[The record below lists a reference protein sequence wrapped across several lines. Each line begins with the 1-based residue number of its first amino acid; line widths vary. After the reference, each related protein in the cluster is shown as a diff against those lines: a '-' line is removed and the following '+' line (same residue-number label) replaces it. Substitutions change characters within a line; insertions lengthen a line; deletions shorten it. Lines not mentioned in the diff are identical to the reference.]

1 MNKQKIIAFDLD
13 DVICFRLKEYEYLGI
28 EKYDYCEPD
37 LKIIGIINS
46 LYAEGHTILIY
57 TARGMSQCKGD
68 VDKIYELLY
77 DKTVEQLIL
86 WEVKYHKLIMG
97 KIHYDVLIDDK
108 SLNSN
113 RINKNKI
120 TNFLFE
126 KNINEIN

>member
-1 MNKQKIIAFDLD
+1 MSKQKTIAFDLD
-13 DVICFRLKEYEYLGI
+13 DVLCYRPDGYEHLGP

-46 LYAEGHTILIY
+46 LYDEGHTILIY

-113 RINKNKI
+113 RINKDKI

-126 KNINEIN
+126 KNINEIY